1 MMKRDDLLEVE
12 EGELCMI
19 GHWSVVKSEELSSRY
34 ALSPLR
40 NSFNPMRMCS
50 RNLIADLQREYM
62 TIAYLSKKIK
72 NQEI

>member
-1 MMKRDDLLEVE
+1 
-12 EGELCMI
+12 MI

-62 TIAYLSKKIK
+62 TIAYL
-72 NQEI
+72 